1 MIINHA
7 KYYGI
12 MNDNHSHP
20 SRTGGG
26 RGRGKRALH
35 RARLHPVRLPLRTR
49 TNLKLLKDLYLQAK
63 ARIWH
68 I

>member
-12 MNDNHSHP
+12 MNDNHRYP

-26 RGRGKRALH
+26 RGRGQRALH
-35 RARLHPVRLPLRTR
+35 RARLHPVRIPLCEDRIETGPPRERT
-49 TNLKLLKDLYLQAK
+49 
-63 ARIWH
+63 
-68 I
+68 